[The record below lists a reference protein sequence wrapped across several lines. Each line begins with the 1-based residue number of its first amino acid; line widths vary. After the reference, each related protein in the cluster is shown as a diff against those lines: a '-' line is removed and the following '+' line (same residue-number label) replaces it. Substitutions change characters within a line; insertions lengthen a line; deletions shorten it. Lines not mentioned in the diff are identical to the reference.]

1 MRHPPSK
8 EIVSLAIIWAAV
20 GVMILVMVFGIGVD
34 PSDPIVVEAP
44 PEHHVDSLARTVCV
58 AERPCGEVG
67 LGDWLP

>member
-20 GVMILVMVFGIGVD
+20 GVMILVMAFGIGVD

-44 PEHHVDSLARTVCV
+44 PEHHVDSLPVECWEEGCTD
-58 AERPCGEVG
+58 
-67 LGDWLP
+67 LGPLMGSTP